1 MSFRTTMKPA
11 ALAVFSALA
20 ALSASSTAHA
30 EEQTLPQ
37 VTVQDQA
44 ERANGPVEG
53 YRATRSATVTKTDT
67 ALRDVPQSIQ
77 VIPETLIKDQAM
89 RSMAQVLRY
98 VPGTSM
104 NPGEG
109 GRDQPV
115 LRGMS
120 TTADLYIDGVRDDAL
135 YFRDAYNAER
145 IEVLKGPSGM
155 TFGRGGA
162 GGVINRVTKRP
173 LDTPLTALDVSYG
186 SYNDKRASA
195 DISGRLSESAGY
207 RLNAMV
213 EDSGGFRQGY
223 QLSRYGINPVVEFSP
238 SSATNVLLSY
248 EHFEDKRTVDRG
260 IPSRNGTPYDTAR
273 ETFFGN
279 PDQSPSKVTVD
290 AFTAKI
296 EHALTP
302 GIKLRNTFSAA
313 HYDTLRTN
321 VQPNSAVSAAGT
333 LAISA
338 YSQANQRDN
347 YFNQTE
353 LESRLQLGGF
363 EHLVLTGLE
372 LGRQESDNTRLTGY
386 FGAAGLAT
394 SATVAAT
401 APRTTVT
408 RWAAQASDTK
418 NSTTANIAALYAQD
432 QITLT
437 PQWKAILG
445 LRYDRYAVTINDL
458 SAANVDLAHTDKE
471 FSPRAGIIYQP
482 NTASSYYASY
492 SYAFIP
498 SGETL
503 SLSTSNAELEPEK
516 AKNWEIGAKWDLT
529 PRVSAT
535 AALFRLDRSNVKSK
549 DPNDPTKLVLSGLQ
563 RTEGIEVGLQGEVT
577 KHWQVYA
584 GYANLDARVLKA
596 TGGSATAAAVPAGS
610 SVALVPRNAASLWNR
625 FDLGN
630 GWATGL
636 GLIHQ
641 SSVYASTSNAVTL
654 PSFTRADGAIYYQID
669 RKTRVALN
677 VENLFDRNYYATAG
691 GDNNIIVGTP
701 RSAQLTLSTIF

>member
-1 MSFRTTMKPA
+1 MSFPTTMKPA
-11 ALAVFSALA
+11 ALAVLA
-20 ALSASSTAHA
+20 ALGAINAAHA

-44 ERANGPVEG
+44 ESARGPVDG
-53 YRATRSATVTKTDT
+53 YRATRSATVTRTDT

-89 RSMAQVLRY
+89 RSMAQILRY

-135 YFRDAYNAER
+135 YFRDAYNVER
-145 IEVLKGPSGM
+145 VEVLKGPSGM

-162 GGVINRVTKRP
+162 GGVVNRVTKRP

-186 SYNDKRASA
+186 SYDSKRASA
-195 DISGRLSESAGY
+195 DVSGRLSETAGY

-223 QLSRYGINPVVEFSP
+223 KLNRFGINPVLELTP
-238 SSATNVLLSY
+238 SSDTTVVLSY

-260 IPSRNGTPYDTAR
+260 IPSFNGTPYNTAR

-279 PDQSPSKVTVD
+279 PEQSPSKVTVD
-290 AFTAKI
+290 GFTAKV
-296 EHALTP
+296 EHALAANV
-302 GIKLRNTFSAA
+302 KLRNTFSAT

-338 YSQANQRDN
+338 YSQANQRN
-347 YFNQTE
+347 NFFNQTE
-353 LESRLQLGGF
+353 LESRLQLGGM
-363 EHLVLTGLE
+363 EHLILTGLE
-372 LGRQESDNTRLTGY
+372 LGRQDSDNQRLTGF
-386 FGAAGLAT
+386 FGAAGVAT
-394 SATVAAT
+394 SATVAASSPQ
-401 APRTTVT
+401 ATVT

-418 NSTTANIAALYAQD
+418 NSTTADIAALYAQD

-437 PQWKAILG
+437 QEWKAIVG

-458 SAANVDLAHTDKE
+458 SAANVDLKHTDNE
-471 FSPRAGIIYQP
+471 FSPRVGVIYQP
-482 NTASSYYASY
+482 NKASSYYASY

-503 SLSTSNAELEPEK
+503 ALSASNAELEPEK
-516 AKNWEIGAKWDLT
+516 AKNWEIGGKWDLT
-529 PRVSAT
+529 PQLSAT
-535 AALFRLDRSNVKSK
+535 AAVFRLDRSNVKSK
-549 DPNDPTKLVLSGLQ
+549 DPLDPTKLVLSGLQ
-563 RTEGIEVGLQGEVT
+563 RTEGIELGLQGQVT
-577 KHWQVYA
+577 KNWQVYA

-610 SVALVPRNAASLWNR
+610 IVALVPKNAASLWNR
-625 FDLGN
+625 VELGN
-630 GWATGL
+630 GWAAGL

-641 SSVYASTSNAVTL
+641 STVYASTSNAVTL
-654 PSFTRADGAIYYQID
+654 PAFTRADGAVYYQID
-669 RKTRVALN
+669 KKTRLALN

-701 RSAQLTLSTIF
+701 RSAQLTLSTLF